1 MHTCASAHRMRL
13 ALVLLLL
20 ALVAVPAS
28 ATTVDTAV
36 GRGTLGC
43 GTTMT
48 LPVPSVRCSAWSQ
61 TVDGTN
67 ATARDCAV
75 TQRDPPGPRTF
86 GAACT
91 DVRVRSHGVQ
101 TRVERCGGSAAP
113 GTVFE
118 EVSFA
123 CASAEGP
130 MVPNVPQ
137 VYSPGCLAYAWTFA
151 GTSTGQVHCRV
162 WGPASM
168 DCDASFNS
176 TLTNMRGDPWS
187 CGVTAGAQGVR
198 AHGPRTAATP
208 VCVEVRG
215 RADPCAG

>member
-1 MHTCASAHRMRL
+1 MRAVL
-13 ALVLLLL
+13 PLLLL
-20 ALVAVPAS
+20 LVFALVAVPAS

-43 GTTMT
+43 TTNVT
-48 LPVPSVRCSAWSQ
+48 SPTPSVRCSAWTQ
-61 TVDGTN
+61 VVDGTN
-67 ATARDCAV
+67 VTAKDCAA
-75 TQRDPPGPRTF
+75 TQRGPPGPRTF
-86 GAACT
+86 GVACT
-91 DVRVRSHGVQ
+91 DVGVRSHGVQ
-101 TRVERCGGSAAP
+101 SRVERCGASAAP

-130 MVPNVPQ
+130 MVQNVPQ
-137 VYSPGCLAYAWTFA
+137 VYTPGCLAYVWTFA
-151 GTSTGQVHCRV
+151 GTSTGQVHCRAR
-162 WGPASM
+162 GPATM

-176 TLTNMRGDPWS
+176 TKTDMRGDPWS
-187 CGVTAGAQGVR
+187 CGATAAGQGVR
-198 AHGPRTAATP
+198 AHGPRTTATP